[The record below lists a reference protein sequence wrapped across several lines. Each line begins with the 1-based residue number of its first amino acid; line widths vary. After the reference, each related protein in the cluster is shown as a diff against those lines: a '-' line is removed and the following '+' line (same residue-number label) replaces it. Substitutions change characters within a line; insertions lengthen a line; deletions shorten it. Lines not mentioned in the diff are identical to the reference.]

1 MIRTSQLTT
10 RPGAGLMLRVLR
22 TTRLA
27 VAVCLCFAPLAA
39 AQSTSSAS
47 GSTTADLAQQGN
59 PLEGVAAQI
68 LELRMALDGMREQL
82 AASHNESEELRQ
94 ELRTVRD
101 QLESLRRPSGQA
113 GRPPAAEPPA
123 RDQLDALVEEQ
134 ELLRA
139 KVEDLEQ
146 SKVESGSK
154 YHVRLSGLALL
165 NVVSTKGAV
174 DSLDLPTTAEPRLP
188 GESGGTFSAGLRQ
201 SLLRLEAFGPTFGGA
216 RTSGGLTFDFFG
228 GFPKTSEGA
237 NSPLVRLRTATFT
250 LDWKNTS
257 ITAGQEVPFFS
268 PRSPTSLASTAHPA
282 LSSAGN
288 MWVWTPQIHVE
299 HRIALPNDSTMMV
312 QWGILDSFTEELPA
326 DEYNRTATAGER
338 IRIPAQAIRV
348 GWQRARNER
357 VVALGAGAY
366 HSKQDWGFGRTVDA
380 WAATTDWDVP
390 LGRWFALS
398 GELYRGRA
406 IGGLGAGASASV
418 MFDGPATE
426 PDSSLQPVDTAGG
439 WSQLKFKPASRLEL
453 NAAFGRDNPFRT
465 RLGRVLAARL
475 GRVLGVASEDE
486 PTVNRNASGF
496 LNVIYQARSNLLF
509 SVEYRRLWTTG
520 LDDATRT
527 ADHVSFSTGI
537 AF

>member
-10 RPGAGLMLRVLR
+10 RLGAGLMLRVLR

-39 AQSTSSAS
+39 AQSTSPASDSA
-47 GSTTADLAQQGN
+47 TADLTQQGKS
-59 PLEGVAAQI
+59 LEGVAAQI
-68 LELRMALDGMREQL
+68 HELRMALDAMREQL

-94 ELRTVRD
+94 ELRTVRE

-113 GRPPAAEPPA
+113 ARPPAAEPPT
-123 RDQLDALVEEQ
+123 RDQLDALAEEQ

-139 KVEDLEQ
+139 KVEDQEQ
-146 SKVESGSK
+146 TKVESGSK
-154 YHVRLSGLALL
+154 YHLRLSGLALM
-165 NVVSTKGAV
+165 NAVSTRGAV
-174 DSLDLPTTAEPRLP
+174 DNLDLPIMAEPRLP
-188 GESGGTFSAGLRQ
+188 GESGGTFFAGVRQ
-201 SLLRLEAFGPTFGGA
+201 SVLRLEGFGPTFAGA

-228 GFPKTSEGA
+228 GFPETREGVS
-237 NSPLVRLRTATFT
+237 SPLVRLRTTTLT
-250 LDWKNTS
+250 LDWKNTA
-257 ITAGQEVPFFS
+257 IVAAQDVPFFS

-288 MWVWTPQIHVE
+288 VWAWTPQLHID
-299 HRIALPNDSTMMV
+299 HRIALSNDSTMMV
-312 QWGILDSFTEELPA
+312 QGGILDSFTEELPTE
-326 DEYNRTATAGER
+326 EYNRTATAGER
-338 IRIPAQAIRV
+338 SRLPAQAIRV

-357 VVALGAGAY
+357 VAALGAGAY
-366 HSKQDWGFGRTVDA
+366 HSKQDWGFGRTVHA

-418 MFDGPATE
+418 LFDGPATE
-426 PDSSLQPVDTAGG
+426 PASSVQPVDSAGG
-439 WSQLKFKPASRLEL
+439 WSQLKFKPASQLEL

-465 RLGRVLAARL
+465 LLGRPPAIDSV
-475 GRVLGVASEDE
+475 DE
-486 PTVNRNASGF
+486 SPVNRNASGF

>member
-1 MIRTSQLTT
+1 MIRASQLTT
-10 RPGAGLMLRVLR
+10 RLGAGLMLRVLR

-27 VAVCLCFAPLAA
+27 VAVCLCVAPLAA
-39 AQSTSSAS
+39 AQSTSSAT
-47 GSTTADLAQQGN
+47 GSTAANMAQQGN
-59 PLEGVAAQI
+59 SLEGVGAQI
-68 LELRMALDGMREQL
+68 HELRMALDAMREQL

-94 ELRTVRD
+94 ELRTVRE
-101 QLESLRRPSGQA
+101 QLESLRPSGQA
-113 GRPPAAEPPA
+113 ARPPAAEPPT
-123 RDQLDALVEEQ
+123 RDQLDALAEEQ

-139 KVEDLEQ
+139 KVEDQEQ

-165 NVVSTKGAV
+165 NVVSTRGAV
-174 DSLDLPTTAEPRLP
+174 DNLDLPTMAEPRLP
-188 GESGGTFSAGLRQ
+188 GESGGTFGAGFRQ
-201 SLLRLEAFGPTFGGA
+201 SLLRLEVFGPTFGGA

-228 GFPKTSEGA
+228 GFPITSEGVS
-237 NSPLVRLRTATFT
+237 SPLVRLRTATLT
-250 LDWKNTS
+250 LDWKNTA
-257 ITAGQEVPFFS
+257 IVAGQDVPFFS
-268 PRSPTSLASTAHPA
+268 PRSPTSLASTAHLA

-288 MWVWTPQIHVE
+288 VWVWTPQLHVE
-299 HRIALPNDSTMMV
+299 HRIPLSNDSTMMV
-312 QWGILDSFTEELPA
+312 QWGILDPVTEELPA
-326 DEYNRTATAGER
+326 EEYNRTATAGER
-338 IRIPAQAIRV
+338 TRIPAQAIRV

-366 HSKQDWGFGRTVDA
+366 HSKQNWGFGRTVDA

-390 LGRWFALS
+390 LGRWFGLS

-418 MFDGPATE
+418 LFDGPATE
-426 PDSSLQPVDTAGG
+426 PGSSLQPVDTAGG

-465 RLGRVLAARL
+465 RLGRLPAV
-475 GRVLGVASEDE
+475 GSEDE
-486 PTVNRNASGF
+486 PTVNRNASGL
-496 LNVIYQARSNLLF
+496 LNAIYQARSNLLF

-520 LDDATRT
+520 LDNATRT

-537 AF
+537 VF